1 MLKLGVTGGIGS
13 GKSYVCRLMSEEF
26 DIPVY
31 NCDIH
36 ARMITYTDSDVIE
49 ALSQLIEGVYDSEGE
64 LDKQRLA
71 QYLFASPEH
80 AAQVNAIIHPAVR
93 RDLHE
98 WLHHYTE
105 EPLVA
110 IESAILYESGF
121 ETEVDRVLFV
131 DAPLETRIRRV
142 VARDGLSSD
151 EVLHRMQS
159 QRPDEARRRADYTI
173 LNDDASDLRSQLT
186 TIINSLNQ

>member
-159 QRPDEARRRADYTI
+159 QRPDEARQRADYTI

>member
-64 LDKQRLA
+64 LDKLRLA

-98 WLHHYTE
+98 WLRHYTD
-105 EPLVA
+105 EPVVA

-159 QRPDEARRRADYTI
+159 QRPDEARLRAGYTI

>member
-26 DIPVY
+26 GIPVY

-36 ARMITYTDSDVIE
+36 ARIITYTDIDVVDS
-49 ALSQLIEGVYDSEGE
+49 LSQLIKGVYDSEGE

-98 WLHHYTE
+98 WLQHFID
-105 EPLVA
+105 EPVVA
-110 IESAILYESGF
+110 VESAILYESGF

-131 DAPLETRIRRV
+131 DAPLETRIQRV

-151 EVLHRMQS
+151 EVLHRMSS
-159 QRPDEARRRADYTI
+159 QRPDEACQRADYTI
-173 LNDDASDLRSQLT
+173 LNDDVSDLRSQLT
-186 TIINSLNQ
+186 TILKSLNQ